1 MDTVERIIE
10 HAVKKSKDGRID
22 ISDFL
27 DEAAGSMRYGM
38 FTPME
43 VSVPRNLMNGASS
56 SSRPTSFGISQVE
69 GMRALV
75 NGLLW
80 LISKPSWTQK

>member
-43 VSVPRNLMNGASS
+43 VSAPR
-56 SSRPTSFGISQVE
+56 I
-69 GMRALV
+69 
-75 NGLLW
+75 
-80 LISKPSWTQK
+80 

>member
-1 MDTVERIIE
+1 MDSVERIIE
-10 HAVKKSKDGRID
+10 HAVQKSKDGRID

-43 VSVPRNLMNGASS
+43 VSACES
-56 SSRPTSFGISQVE
+56 
-69 GMRALV
+69 
-75 NGLLW
+75 
-80 LISKPSWTQK
+80 